1 MISPS
6 RGERAGPSHGSVRR
20 SSFVGRGVRLAAGL
34 VRSRR
39 LLALVGIA
47 LILILAPELGL
58 AWSAPFSSFSF
69 QSRGAPPLLVLRF
82 GVLVLTL
89 CTLRDAPLRAALAI
103 GLVVLSLSLCG
114 ALYPFLIGC
123 ACTLAIRRTPP
134 EPDRTAYLVLF
145 GSLLTALVLSALPQP
160 KRQAPP
166 TDPTDAPG
174 MVAYWRARGNLY
186 QARWWALAWT
196 RHEANAPGD
205 AYLTLATLDRQLGR
219 DAQARKVLA
228 KVLDHPASDAV
239 RTRAES
245 LRSAWDQ
252 EPAAP

>member
-1 MISPS
+1 
-6 RGERAGPSHGSVRR
+6 
-20 SSFVGRGVRLAAGL
+20 

-47 LILILAPELGL
+47 LILLLAPELGL

-69 QSRGAPPLLVLRF
+69 QSGGAPALLVLRF

-89 CTLRDAPLRAALAI
+89 STLRDAPLRAAVAI
-103 GLVVLSLSLCG
+103 GLLVLSLSLCG

-123 ACTLAIRRTPP
+123 ACTLAVRQAPR
-134 EPDRTAYLVLF
+134 EADRTAYVVLY
-145 GSLLTALVLSALPQP
+145 GSLLTALALSALPHL
-160 KRQAPP
+160 KREAHA

-174 MVAYWRARGNLY
+174 MVAYWQARRNPY
-186 QARWWALAWT
+186 QARWWALTWT
-196 RHEANAPGD
+196 HHEANAPGD
-205 AYLTLATLDRQLGR
+205 AYLSLATLDRQLGR
-219 DAQARKVLA
+219 DAQATKVLA